1 MKRSAALAPLSRD
14 HQHALAAAL
23 GLRRAEPATL
33 DKAVRAFAAFFAHE
47 GAHHFALEEALLLP
61 ALPASDPEW
70 SAAVARVLEDHS
82 ALRAGAAGLERA
94 ASVSAAREVGERLA
108 AHVRFEERVLFEL
121 LEQRLAAAELD
132 GLGRALAAAG

>member
-1 MKRSAALAPLSRD
+1 
-14 HQHALAAAL
+14 
-23 GLRRAEPATL
+23 
-33 DKAVRAFAAFFAHE
+33 VRAFSAFFAHE
-47 GAHHFALEEALLLP
+47 GGDHFALEEELLLP

-70 SAAVARVLEDHS
+70 SAAVARVLEDHA

-132 GLGRALAAAG
+132 GLRRALAAAG